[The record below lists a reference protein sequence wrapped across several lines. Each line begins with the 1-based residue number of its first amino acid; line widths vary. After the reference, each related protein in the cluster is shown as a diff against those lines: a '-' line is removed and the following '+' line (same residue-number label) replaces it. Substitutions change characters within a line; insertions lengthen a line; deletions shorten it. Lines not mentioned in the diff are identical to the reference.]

1 MHLFFID
8 ACSPTTVDILR
19 VKSLKKCTATAGRP
33 LVFQCFSY
41 LMPCELVVSKVVFL
55 IYAPVA
61 GRVTLKLTVE
71 AGQTWRTTADLNLA
85 LS

>member
-1 MHLFFID
+1 MSGFSSARCCRL
-8 ACSPTTVDILR
+8 
-19 VKSLKKCTATAGRP
+19 P
-33 LVFQCFSY
+33 LVGQDGAEAAWGFTGADY
-41 LMPCELVVSKVVFL
+41 GVAPMVVFL
-55 IYAPVA
+55 TYAPVA